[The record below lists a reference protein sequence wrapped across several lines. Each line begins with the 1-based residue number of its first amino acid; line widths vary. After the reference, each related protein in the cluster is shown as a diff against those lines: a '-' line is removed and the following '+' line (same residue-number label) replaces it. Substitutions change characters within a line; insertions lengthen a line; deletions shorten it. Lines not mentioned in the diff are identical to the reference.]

1 MNIDKVQQK
10 GYASVNGLNLYYEI
24 YGSGESAN
32 SASRRLHD
40 R

>member
-1 MNIDKVQQK
+1 MTIRHDPQK

-24 YGSGESAN
+24 YGK
-32 SASRRLHD
+32 RRAIDPTSWWLHD